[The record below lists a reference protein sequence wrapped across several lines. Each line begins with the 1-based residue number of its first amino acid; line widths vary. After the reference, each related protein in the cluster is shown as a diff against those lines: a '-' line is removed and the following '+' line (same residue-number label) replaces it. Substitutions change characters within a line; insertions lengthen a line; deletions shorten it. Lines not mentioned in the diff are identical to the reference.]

1 MSVDT
6 VVIASAPTNEA
17 PEGHDQAMIDLVDK
31 NQAALADLGENNSE
45 AAQDRPEW
53 LPEKFQSAEDLAKAY
68 AELESKLGANKPK
81 AEDAPQETPQ
91 DQTKTA
97 EQQLQDKGLDLSEFS
112 NEFMQK
118 GDLSPE
124 SYDKLQKAGFPKE
137 LVDNYIAGQKA
148 LATSYEASIKA
159 EAGGEEKYAE
169 MANWAKANWSEQQVE
184 AFNKAVSSGDA
195 NQAKLAVLGLQAQF
209 SKAVGSEPKLIGGK
223 TNGTQSE
230 DVFESTAQL
239 TKAMSDPRYRE
250 DPAYRAKIQ
259 AKLSRSSIF

>member
-31 NQAALADLGENNSE
+31 NQTALADLDQNNSE

-53 LPEKFQSAEDLAKAY
+53 LPEKFQSAKDLAKAY
-68 AELESKLGANKPK
+68 AELESKLGNKPK
-81 AEDAPQETPQ
+81 AEDAPKDIPQ
-91 DQTKTA
+91 DQTTEA
-97 EQQLQDKGLDLSEFS
+97 EKQLTEKGLDLSDFS

-118 GDLSPE
+118 GELSPE
-124 SYDKLQKAGFPKE
+124 SYDKLQKAGFPKD

-148 LATSYEASIKA
+148 IATSYETSIKA
-159 EAGGEEKYAE
+159 EAGGEQKYSE
-169 MANWAKANWSEQQVE
+169 MTEWAKANWSEQQVE

-195 NQAKLAVLGLQAQF
+195 NIAKLAVAGMANEF
-209 SKAVGSEPKLIGGK
+209 AKANGSEPKLIGGK
-223 TNGTQSE
+223 TTGTQSE

-239 TKAMSDPRYRE
+239 TKAMADPRYQN
-250 DPAYRAKIQ
+250 DPAYRAKVQ
-259 AKLSRSSIF
+259 TKLGRSKLF